1 MTSLLVAVLRSLRPH
16 QWAKNALVLL
26 PAVGA
31 REPFSEVWLPL
42 FFAVLTFSLLASAV
56 YVLNDMS
63 DIQHDRLHPRK
74 KDRPIASGAISLR
87 TAALLAFSLVAVSL
101 GVSAWYLGF
110 AFALVL
116 MGYLVTALAYSL
128 FFKRFALL
136 DVFTL
141 LGLYGLRL
149 VAGGVALAIT
159 LSPWLIA
166 FSLFALLSVAF
177 IKRFVEMS
185 EKVGPH
191 EEAGSGRGYFPADS
205 ALLSSLGVSS
215 GFTAGLVL
223 ALYIE
228 DPGTQMLYSN
238 PTLLWVAVPL
248 WLYWIC
254 RLWLRAQR
262 RKINDDP
269 LISAISDWASYAVV
283 VVALVA
289 VVMAS

>member
-1 MTSLLVAVLRSLRPH
+1 MTAYLVAILRSLRPH

-31 REPFSEVWLPL
+31 REPFSEVWLPM
-42 FFAVLTFSLLASAV
+42 FFAVLTFSLLSSAV
-56 YVLNDMS
+56 YVMNDVS
-63 DIQHDRLHPRK
+63 DMQHDRLHPRK
-74 KDRPIASGAISLR
+74 KGRPIASGAISLR
-87 TAALLAFSLVAVSL
+87 AAVFLALSLAITSL
-101 GVSAWYLGF
+101 GVAMWKLGS

-116 MGYLVTALAYSL
+116 AVYLVTALAYSL

-141 LGLYGLRL
+141 LALYGLRL

-166 FSLFALLSVAF
+166 FSLFALLSIAF
-177 IKRFVEMS
+177 VKRFVEMS

-191 EEAGSGRGYFPADS
+191 QEAGSGRGYFPADS
-205 ALLSSLGVSS
+205 ALLSSLGVAS

-223 ALYIE
+223 ALYVE
-228 DPGTQMLYSN
+228 DPRTQLLYSN

-262 RKINDDP
+262 QRVNDDP
-269 LISAISDWASYAVV
+269 LVSAITDWASYAVGV
-283 VVALVA
+283 GALVA
-289 VVMAS
+289 VMMAS